1 MSVPNGMWECPK
13 CGDYV
18 DNAEEICPRC
28 GSKPK
33 SVSVEYSAE
42 NAAPPPRN
50 PTEMATIEPVAAVN
64 SKKSSGAGFLY
75 LFAWIVWIV
84 GVFVAILKASTETDY
99 FGERRFSF
107 LVLIETLISY
117 GLRGGIV
124 MCISELF
131 ENVQTIANALQ
142 GFRITKKD

>member
-18 DNAEEICPRC
+18 DNAEEVCPRC

-33 SVSVEYSAE
+33 SVSAEYSAE
-42 NAAPPPRN
+42 NAAPPRN

-64 SKKSSGAGFLY
+64 PKKSSAAGFLY

-84 GVFVAILKASTETDY
+84 GVPVAILKASSEMDY
-99 FGERRFSF
+99 FGEQRFSF

-131 ENVQTIANALQ
+131 ENVQKIANALQ
-142 GFRITKKD
+142 GFKIMKKD